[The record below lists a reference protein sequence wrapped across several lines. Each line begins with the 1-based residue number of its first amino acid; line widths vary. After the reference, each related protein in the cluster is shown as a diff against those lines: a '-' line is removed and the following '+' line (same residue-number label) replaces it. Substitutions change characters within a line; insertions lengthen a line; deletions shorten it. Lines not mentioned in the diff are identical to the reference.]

1 MTKTVSF
8 ERVIV
13 IFMQNS
19 SMLIVRL
26 LSMNIIFNNCLA
38 VDKNTTI
45 KKRTIHQTLFR
56 LISDK
61 KSNFL
66 LILQ

>member
-26 LSMNIIFNNCLA
+26 LSINIIFNNCLA

-56 LISDK
+56 LIS
-61 KSNFL
+61 
-66 LILQ
+66 